1 MNARG
6 SLRIFLLAGEA
17 SGDAY
22 GAALACA
29 LTEACEAHGT
39 DLRMEGWGGDAM
51 EEAGVRI
58 HKHIRD
64 TGRHDQP
71 RRTQPDHEHCRDPV
85 FNDDRFNSSNHT
97 TL

>member
-29 LTEACEAHGT
+29 LGTEKYKILVERAVMCAH
-39 DLRMEGWGGDAM
+39 DKKKLLEKKYR
-51 EEAGVRI
+51 VRASASTV
-58 HKHIRD
+58 R
-64 TGRHDQP
+64 
-71 RRTQPDHEHCRDPV
+71 
-85 FNDDRFNSSNHT
+85 
-97 TL
+97 L